1 MLRLEIATELPTPA
15 EHISARRMLQLQL
28 LTRRNAPAPQET
40 TADDMAQVFG
50 SAFDAGQSRRVQNI
64 LKALLKR

>member
-1 MLRLEIATELPTPA
+1 MDTVGLFPVLAV
-15 EHISARRMLQLQL
+15 SAVLFTTGVAGV
-28 LTRRNAPAPQET
+28 LTRRNAPAPHET

-50 SAFDAGQSRRVQNI
+50 SAFDAAQSRRVQNI